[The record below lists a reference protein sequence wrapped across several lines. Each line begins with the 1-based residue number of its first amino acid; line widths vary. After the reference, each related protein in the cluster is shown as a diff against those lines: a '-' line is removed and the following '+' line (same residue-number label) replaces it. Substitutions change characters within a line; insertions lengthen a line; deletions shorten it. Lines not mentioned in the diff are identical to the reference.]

1 MFLNLR
7 KLHHQIEDADLFKK
21 KGRVT
26 DVTQQIVQGYL
37 PNAQIGSLCQIDAG
51 SNAEPCLAE
60 VVGLKNGKVILIPY
74 NKIAGVSVGN
84 QIELRRQSN
93 DCLVGPELLGRVID
107 GMGQPID
114 QLGEVRCRYHR
125 PLTKNST
132 NPLAR
137 RPIDQSLDLGVK
149 AVNAFNTIGRG
160 QRVSIMAGSGVG
172 KSVLMG
178 MMARSTE
185 ADVIVI
191 AMIGERGREVKEFI
205 QDILGVEGQ
214 KKAVIVAVTSDQSP
228 LLRMRGAQ
236 LATTISEY
244 FSEQGQQVLLIMD
257 SLTRFA
263 MAQREVSLL
272 SGEPPAMKGYTASLY
287 PTLSKLLERAGNFES
302 GGSITGIYTVLVEG
316 DDMDDPVADTVR
328 SIVDGH
334 IVLTRKLAQQ
344 GHFPSI
350 DILQSL
356 SRVMDKVVSPDHLMA
371 SRKLKRKLAIYR
383 EAEDLINV
391 GAYKKGINQ
400 EIDEAVSC
408 YSELNRFLRQDLNQP
423 ANYME
428 TVSEMLSIA
437 LRYSGDMK

>member
-1 MFLNLR
+1 MQFNLR
-7 KLHHQIEDADLFKK
+7 RLYPRIQEADLFKK
-21 KGRVT
+21 LGRVT
-26 DVTQQIVQGYL
+26 DVTTQLIQGHL
-37 PNAQIGSLCQIDAG
+37 PDAKIGSLCRVSTG
-51 SNAEPCLAE
+51 LHTEPCLAE
-60 VVGLKNGKVILIPY
+60 VVGLKSGKVLLIPY
-74 NKIAGVSVGN
+74 TKITGVSIGN
-84 QIELRRQSN
+84 QIELRRQS
-93 DCLVGPELLGRVID
+93 DECVVGDELIGRVID

-114 QLGEVRCRYHR
+114 QLGDLKCRFHR
-125 PLTKNST
+125 PLWKTAT
-132 NPLAR
+132 NPLER
-137 RPIDQSLDLGVK
+137 RPIDQPLDLGVR
-149 AVNAFNTIGRG
+149 AVNSFSTIGRG

-185 ADVIVI
+185 ADVNVI

-205 QDILGVEGQ
+205 QDILGEEGL
-214 KKAVIVAVTSDQSP
+214 KKSIVVAVTSDQSP

-236 LATTISEY
+236 LATTIAEY
-244 FSEQGQQVLLIMD
+244 FSEKGQQVLLIMD

-263 MAQREVSLL
+263 MAQREISLL

-287 PTLSKLLERAGNFES
+287 PTLSRLLERAGNFES

-356 SRVMDKVVSPDHLMA
+356 SRVMDKVVSPDHLHA
-371 SRKLKRKLAIYR
+371 ARKLKRKMAIYKD
-383 EAEDLINV
+383 AEDLINV
-391 GAYKKGINQ
+391 GAYKKGINP

-408 YSELNRFLRQDLNQP
+408 FAELNRFLRQSLEHKYSFP
-423 ANYME
+423 E
-428 TVSEMLSIA
+428 TISELQSIA
-437 LRYSGDMK
+437 MRYSGDER

>member
-1 MFLNLR
+1 MNLNLR
-7 KLHHQIEDADLFKK
+7 RLHPAIREADLYKK

-26 DVTQQIVQGYL
+26 DVAPQLIQGHL
-37 PNAQIGSLCQIDAG
+37 PDAQVGSLCQISSG
-51 SNAEPCLAE
+51 SHGDPCLAE
-60 VVGLKNGKVILIPY
+60 VVGLKNGKVLLIPY
-74 NKIAGVSVGN
+74 TKINGVSIGN
-84 QIELRRQSN
+84 QIELRRQSD
-93 DCLVGPELLGRVID
+93 DCLVGAELIGRVID
-107 GMGQPID
+107 GMGQPMD
-114 QLGEVRCRYHR
+114 QLGDLKCRYHR
-125 PLTKNST
+125 PLWKPST

-137 RPIDQSLDLGVK
+137 KPIDQPLDLGVR
-149 AVNAFNTIGRG
+149 AVNAFATIGRG
-160 QRVSIMAGSGVG
+160 QRVSIMSGSGVG

-185 ADVIVI
+185 ADVNVI

-205 QDILGVEGQ
+205 QDILGEEGL
-214 KKAVIVAVTSDQSP
+214 KKSIVVAVTSDQSP

-236 LATTISEY
+236 LATTIAEY

-263 MAQREVSLL
+263 MAQREISLL

-356 SRVMDKVVSPDHLMA
+356 SRVMDKVVGPDHLA
-371 SRKLKRKLAIYR
+371 AARNLKRKLAIYR
-383 EAEDLINV
+383 DAEDLINV
-391 GAYKKGINQ
+391 GAYKKGVSY
-400 EIDEAVSC
+400 EIDDAVAC
-408 YSELNRFLRQDLNQP
+408 YSELNRFLKQELHQISHFS
-423 ANYME
+423 E
-428 TVSEMLSIA
+428 TVSELLSISM
-437 LRYSGDMK
+437 RHPGDNR

>member
-1 MFLNLR
+1 MLLNLNR
-7 KLHHQIEDADLFKK
+7 VKKKIQEADLFIK

-26 DVTQQIVQGYL
+26 DVSGHLIQGML
-37 PNAQIGSLCQIDAG
+37 PEAQIGSLCQIHTNFD
-51 SNAEPCLAE
+51 EPCLAE
-60 VVGLKNGKVILIPY
+60 VVGLKSGKVLLIPY
-74 NKIAGVSVGN
+74 TKMTGISVGD
-84 QIELRRQSN
+84 QIELRRQS
-93 DCLVGPELLGRVID
+93 DECLVGPEMIGRIID
-107 GMGQPID
+107 GMGHPID
-114 QLGEVRCRYHR
+114 QFGELRCRNKR
-125 PLTKNST
+125 ALWKSAT
-132 NPLAR
+132 NPLER
-137 RPIDQSLDLGVK
+137 KPIHQTLDLGVR
-149 AVNAFNTIGRG
+149 AVNSFITIGRG

-185 ADVIVI
+185 ADVNVI

-205 QDILGVEGQ
+205 QEILGAEGL
-214 KKAVIVAVTSDQSP
+214 KKSIVVAVTSDQSP

-236 LATTISEY
+236 LATTIAEY
-244 FSEQGQQVLLIMD
+244 FSEQGKQVLLIMD

-287 PTLSKLLERAGNFES
+287 PTLSKLLERAGSFES

-316 DDMDDPVADTVR
+316 DDMDEPVADTVR

-334 IVLTRKLAQQ
+334 IVLSRKLAQQ

-356 SRVMDKVVSPDHLMA
+356 SRVMDKVVSPEHLSA
-371 SRKLKRKLAIYR
+371 ARRLRRKLAVYR
-383 EAEDLINV
+383 DAEDLINV
-391 GAYKKGINQ
+391 GAYKKGVNA
-400 EIDEAVSC
+400 EIDEAVAC
-408 YSELNRFLRQDLNQP
+408 QIELNRFLRQDLIHKSNFS
-423 ANYME
+423 E

-437 LRYSGDMK
+437 MRYSGDGR

>member
-1 MFLNLR
+1 MSLNLR
-7 KLHHQIEDADLFKK
+7 RLHPQIREADLYKK

-26 DVTQQIVQGYL
+26 DVTSQIIQGSL
-37 PNAQIGSLCQIDAG
+37 PNARIGSLCEISTG
-51 SNAEPCLAE
+51 PYSEPCLAE

-74 NKIAGVSVGN
+74 NKITGVSVGN
-84 QIELRRQSN
+84 QIELRRQSD
-93 DCLVGPELLGRVID
+93 DCLVGTELVGRIID
-107 GMGQPID
+107 GMGQPMD
-114 QLGEVRCRYHR
+114 QLGPLNCRYHR
-125 PLTKNST
+125 PLTKAST
-132 NPLAR
+132 NPLDR
-137 RPIDQSLDLGVK
+137 KPIDQPLDLGVRS
-149 AVNAFNTIGRG
+149 VNSFSTIGKG

-185 ADVIVI
+185 ADVNVI

-205 QDILGVEGQ
+205 QDILGTEGL
-214 KKAVIVAVTSDQSP
+214 KKSVIVAVTSDQSP

-236 LATTISEY
+236 LATTIAEY

-263 MAQREVSLL
+263 MAQREISLL

-344 GHFPSI
+344 GHFPAV

-371 SRKLKRKLAIYR
+371 ARRLKRKLAIYR

-391 GAYKKGINQ
+391 GAYKKGVNA
-400 EIDEAVSC
+400 EIDEAVAC
-408 YSELNRFLRQDLNQP
+408 YGELNRYLRQDLGQSST
-423 ANYME
+423 YSE
-428 TVSEMLSIA
+428 TISELLSIA
-437 LRYSGDMK
+437 MRYSGDLR

>member
-1 MFLNLR
+1 
-7 KLHHQIEDADLFKK
+7 
-21 KGRVT
+21 
-26 DVTQQIVQGYL
+26 
-37 PNAQIGSLCQIDAG
+37 
-51 SNAEPCLAE
+51 
-60 VVGLKNGKVILIPY
+60 
-74 NKIAGVSVGN
+74 
-84 QIELRRQSN
+84 
-93 DCLVGPELLGRVID
+93 
-107 GMGQPID
+107 
-114 QLGEVRCRYHR
+114 
-125 PLTKNST
+125 
-132 NPLAR
+132 
-137 RPIDQSLDLGVK
+137 
-149 AVNAFNTIGRG
+149 
-160 QRVSIMAGSGVG
+160 
-172 KSVLMG
+172 
-178 MMARSTE
+178 
-185 ADVIVI
+185 
-191 AMIGERGREVKEFI
+191 
-205 QDILGVEGQ
+205 
-214 KKAVIVAVTSDQSP
+214 
-228 LLRMRGAQ
+228 MRGAQ

-356 SRVMDKVVSPDHLMA
+356 SRVMDKVVTPDHLMA

-383 EAEDLINV
+383 DAEDLINV

-400 EIDEAVSC
+400 EIDEAVAC

-437 LRYSGDMK
+437 LRYGGDMK